1 MEPVDSSQVGLDD
14 AHHVLEKPQ
23 SEVFH
28 REKGM
33 NQIDQ
38 LDIPPSS
45 FEVGINEGM
54 LSVTGASFEKEKG
67 HRSLASVTNAN
78 AEGVGAIERILSEAR
93 RLQEE
98 EETTLTLESM
108 AISPGKRRKS
118 NVLSPAMSATKKH
131 V

>member
-14 AHHVLEKPQ
+14 AHHVLKKSQ

-45 FEVGINEGM
+45 FEVGINEGR
-54 LSVTGASFEKEKG
+54 LSVTGASFEKQKG

-78 AEGVGAIERILSEAR
+78 AED
-93 RLQEE
+93 RLR
-98 EETTLTLESM
+98 LNASCR
-108 AISPGKRRKS
+108 KRGGCSKRKR
-118 NVLSPAMSATKKH
+118 
-131 V
+131 